1 MNLIDRSHISKAI
14 CIVINH
20 IYDKEHLKETKLLKL
35 LLLFG
40 TCKELRDR
48 IYNIKHFTIYDWYF
62 TENIDYR
69 TALRFENPFRK
80 QPYSKCNASI
90 QSFIKFLNKLTLL
103 TTLDASGTTDIYEIL
118 EHTTLTNLTKLT
130 LKETEHNS
138 PEKNTQ
144 HKQIGYI
151 ISSFPKITT
160 LDFSHH
166 YYIANAVVFC
176 LPNLLHLRTLNLSF
190 CILEECAKNLKDIF
204 KLLTQLNYLDISHHN
219 VKFTA
224 SYYNNEC
231 IVDILSAITSLVS
244 LETLVYELN
253 NIVKISDALAFCM
266 CLNAL
271 TKLKTLSLRQ
281 THINIDCMHILAENL
296 DKQITLENLNLS
308 KLEFYSK
315 VKPRETLSFSLREKD
330 KITFGEK
337 QSFFPNETF
346 ILWTRILKKMSNLTH
361 LNLEDNDLT
370 LNDITALITAFNN
383 LTKLQKL
390 NLSSNSIDVDSLPLL
405 AQLIKHLPKLRVL
418 NLYNNYFQQKD
429 ETEWMQFIEPRIN
442 LEYEKSS

>member
-1 MNLIDRSHISKAI
+1 MDLIDRSHISQAI

-48 IYNIKHFTIYDWYF
+48 IYNIKHFTINDWYF
-62 TENIDYR
+62 TENIDYC
-69 TALRFENPFRK
+69 TTLRLDDPFRE
-80 QPYSKCNASI
+80 QPHSKCNTPI
-90 QSFIKFLNKLTLL
+90 QSFIKFLNKLTQL

-118 EHTTLTNLTKLT
+118 EHTTLTHLTKLT
-130 LKETEHNS
+130 LKEAEHDS
-138 PEKNTQ
+138 PEENTP

-151 ISSFPKITT
+151 ISSFSKITT

-166 YYIANAVVFC
+166 KYNANALVFC

-190 CILEECAKNLKDIF
+190 CILEDCAKNLKDIF
-204 KLLTQLNYLDISHHN
+204 KLLTHLNYLDISHHKIKLTSSN
-219 VKFTA
+219 
-224 SYYNNEC
+224 YNDES
-231 IVDILSAITSLVS
+231 IADILSAITSLVS

-281 THINIDCMHILAENL
+281 THINNDCMHILAENL

-315 VKPRETLSFSLREKD
+315 VKP
-330 KITFGEK
+330 
-337 QSFFPNETF
+337 PETF
-346 ILWTRILKKMSNLTH
+346 ILWALILKNMSNLTH

-370 LNDITALITAFNN
+370 LNDITALITSFNN

-418 NLYNNYFQQKD
+418 NLYNNYFQQED
-429 ETEWMQFIEPRIN
+429 PNEWMQFIEPRIN
-442 LEYEKSS
+442 LEYEESS